1 MADPAGNKSKGVPKR
16 VVPGPRNTI
25 HFDAAQLGQFLDARE
40 KLDPANKAGVAN
52 RVFVRWPY
60 RVATV
65 TAKFFH
71 PGGSESSF
79 TVACRNLSAG
89 GIGILH
95 RTFLYKGT
103 KCALLLPDTQGKLV
117 NVPGKVVRCN
127 HVQGTIHELGV
138 EFDEPV
144 RARDFVMMDPFAD
157 GFSFE
162 NVKPED
168 LKGTILYLEDSV
180 LDQSLVRHF
189 LRETQMRL
197 LVADTAAA
205 AHEKIAEGVDLIL
218 CDYNL
223 GKENG
228 VQFVQALR
236 AEGIATPIIMV
247 TADTSKQTRDAMMNA
262 EANAFISKPLK
273 AQTLFRAIAEF
284 IVVGTSSSAFVSSL
298 PMDHPNRGLLTTFVQ
313 QVRDYAKS
321 LEKAV
326 ETNAIEQCRTLC
338 LQVGGAAPVMGF
350 DRLALVA
357 KDAERSLE
365 QGSKPAEAGGPL
377 RRLIDSCRKVSDR
390 AA

>member
-1 MADPAGNKSKGVPKR
+1 MAIPAGRKPNSTSKSAAVPQ
-16 VVPGPRNTI
+16 PNTI
-25 HFDAAQLGQFLDARE
+25 HFNAEQLGEFLDARE
-40 KLDPANKAGVAN
+40 KGDSSGKGGAAN

-65 TAKFFH
+65 TAKFVH
-71 PGGSESSF
+71 PGGSESSV

-95 RTFLYKGT
+95 RTFLHKGT
-103 KCALLLPDTQGKLV
+103 KCVLSLPDTRGNLV
-117 NVPGKVVRCN
+117 NVPGIVVRCI

-138 EFDEPV
+138 QFAKPV

-168 LKGTILYLEDSV
+168 LKGTILYLDDSA

-197 LVADTAAA
+197 LVAEDRKAAV
-205 AHEKIAEGVDLIL
+205 EKIAEGVDLIL

-223 GKENG
+223 ANDNG
-228 VQFVQALR
+228 AQVVQSLR
-236 AEGIATPIIMV
+236 ADGVTSPIIMV

-262 EANAFISKPLK
+262 EANAFISKPLS

-284 IVVGTSSSAFVSSL
+284 IVVGTSSSAFISSL

-321 LEKAV
+321 MEQALES
-326 ETNAIEQCRTLC
+326 NALDKCRTLC

-350 DRLALVA
+350 DRLAAVA
-357 KDAERSLE
+357 KDAEKSL
-365 QGSKPAEAGGPL
+365 AGMANAGEVSGPL